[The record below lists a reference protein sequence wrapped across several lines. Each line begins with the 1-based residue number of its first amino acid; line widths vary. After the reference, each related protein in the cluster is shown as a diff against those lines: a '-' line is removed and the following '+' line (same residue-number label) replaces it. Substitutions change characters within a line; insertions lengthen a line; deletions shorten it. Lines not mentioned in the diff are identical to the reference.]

1 MKDEKVT
8 WESTGITYPT
18 YLPPGVRYHRGPSS
32 TSLSPPPP
40 LVPAFASA
48 SRYLCKTEAGTDQV
62 RQHPRSHLLLYT
74 PSPSCAS
81 INHSIALVGDASSDQ
96 SLRHSPAPISAD
108 PLKFKWSPRR
118 WVPIRTLT
126 RARRGRNRPWRRNVV
141 FSGGVFTTWCLGF
154 GFLDGLVAW
163 CGSVGEFLAQDE

>member
-62 RQHPRSHLLLYT
+62 RQHPRSHLLLYA

-81 INHSIALVGDASSDQ
+81 INPLDRTRGRRIKRSIPSTLPGPDQ
-96 SLRHSPAPISAD
+96 RRSA
-108 PLKFKWSPRR
+108 KIQVVARR

>member
-81 INHSIALVGDASSDQ
+81 IN
-96 SLRHSPAPISAD
+96 
-108 PLKFKWSPRR
+108 PLD
-118 WVPIRTLT
+118 RT
-126 RARRGRNRPWRRNVV
+126 RGRRIKRSIPSTLPGPDQRRSAKIQVV
-141 FSGGVFTTWCLGF
+141 APQVGSNSHPHTRTPGQEQALASKCCVFWGCIHNLVFRFWISRRVGCMVWF
-154 GFLDGLVAW
+154 GR
-163 CGSVGEFLAQDE
+163 